1 VKQLEK
7 KLVKIFDLSA
17 GGFTPSATGLSVT
30 DENENLSRFFKK
42 T

>member
-1 VKQLEK
+1 VKQLEE
-7 KLVKIFDLSA
+7 KLVKIIDLSA
-17 GGFTPSATGLSVT
+17 GGFTPSATGLSDT